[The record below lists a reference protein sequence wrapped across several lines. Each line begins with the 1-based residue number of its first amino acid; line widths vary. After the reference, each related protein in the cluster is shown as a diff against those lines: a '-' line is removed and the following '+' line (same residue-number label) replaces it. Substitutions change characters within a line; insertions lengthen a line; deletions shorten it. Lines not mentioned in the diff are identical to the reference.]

1 MKGCDKVNEISKKY
15 KLYLTKNDTTINKTG
30 VKVFIG
36 DDIEFLIEVLDEYN
50 PITQEKIPMDLTKCE
65 INALAYRS
73 TSKTSISQDYGNNLE
88 NKGVIEIKDPV
99 NGIFKFKPSN
109 SIMSCVDKIQV
120 QFTIKDADEVVS
132 IQPMLFTTLATLD
145 SSKEIIPTNDIKILR
160 QLEEQIEKSKELIE
174 GVKVETS
181 EMQDFVVGEID
192 TLNQKVQEND
202 VKIQGQLDSFNTKI
216 AESKKILDTKVQE
229 NSIIIQEQF
238 DLFSNKITQETTR
251 LENEIVVQSTRLDGE
266 VDSIE
271 SRIDELNIELNNA
284 TSFIPMQNYLTP
296 FVKAGENYVSFR
308 LSVADYEAKR
318 LASNSMLLNIFYES
332 SSKQQGLSYAG
343 LLNSIFYE
351 DSKGIP
357 YSYMYLT
364 TFYKPTISG
373 MDIDPSV
380 VFNGT
385 VNKLMA
391 NENYYEIWIKT
402 KIPKEEVNNA
412 KCIITTFG
420 NRIGVI

>member
-50 PITQEKIPMDLTKCE
+50 PITQEKIPMDLTECE

-120 QFTIKDADEVVS
+120 QFTIKDADEVVN

-145 SSKEIIPTNDIKILR
+145 SSEEIIPTNDIKILR

-181 EMQDFVVGEID
+181 EMKDFVVGEID

-202 VKIQGQLDSFNTKI
+202 VNIQGQLDTFNTKI
-216 AESKKILDTKVQE
+216 VESKKILDTKVQE
-229 NSIIIQEQF
+229 NGIIIQEQF

-251 LENEIVVQSTRLDGE
+251 LEDEITNQATRLDSE
-266 VDSIE
+266 LDSVE
-271 SRIDELNIELNNA
+271 SRIDDLNIELTNA
-284 TSFIPMQNYLTP
+284 TSFIPMQNFLTP
-296 FVKAGENYVSFR
+296 FVKDGENYVSFK
-308 LSVADYEAKR
+308 LTVQNYEAKK
-318 LASNSMLLNIFYES
+318 LAGNIMFVNINYES
-332 SSKQQGLSYAG
+332 SKKQNGLSYTG
-343 LLNSIFYE
+343 MITSIYYE
-351 DSKGIP
+351 DSKAVP
-357 YSYMYLT
+357 YSYMTLST
-364 TFYKPTISG
+364 MYKPIISE
-373 MDIDPSV
+373 MEIDPSV
-380 VFNGT
+380 VFNGY
-385 VNKLMA
+385 VNKLEA
-391 NENYYEIWIKT
+391 TEKYYEIWIKT
-402 KIPKEEVNNA
+402 RIPKA
-412 KCIITTFG
+412 DMDKARCILTVLG
-420 NRIGVI
+420 NRVG

>member
-1 MKGCDKVNEISKKY
+1 MNEISKKY

-50 PITQEKIPMDLTKCE
+50 PITQEKIPMDLTECE

-120 QFTIKDADEVVS
+120 QFTIKDADEVVN

-145 SSKEIIPTNDIKILR
+145 SSEEIIPTNDIKILR

-181 EMQDFVVGEID
+181 EMKDFVVGEID

-202 VKIQGQLDSFNTKI
+202 VNIQGQLDTFNTKI
-216 AESKKILDTKVQE
+216 VESKKILDTKVQE
-229 NSIIIQEQF
+229 NGIIIQEQF

-251 LENEIVVQSTRLDGE
+251 LEDEITNQATRLDSE
-266 VDSIE
+266 LDSVE
-271 SRIDELNIELNNA
+271 SRIDDLNIELTNA
-284 TSFIPMQNYLTP
+284 TSFIPMQNFLTP
-296 FVKAGENYVSFR
+296 FVKDGENYVSFK
-308 LSVADYEAKR
+308 LTVQNYEAKK
-318 LASNSMLLNIFYES
+318 LAGNIMFVNINYES
-332 SSKQQGLSYAG
+332 SKKQNGLSYTG
-343 LLNSIFYE
+343 MITSIYYE
-351 DSKGIP
+351 DSKAVP
-357 YSYMYLT
+357 YSYMTLST
-364 TFYKPTISG
+364 MYKPIISE
-373 MDIDPSV
+373 MEIDPSV
-380 VFNGT
+380 VFNGY
-385 VNKLMA
+385 VNKLEA
-391 NENYYEIWIKT
+391 TEKYYEIWIKT
-402 KIPKEEVNNA
+402 RIPKA
-412 KCIITTFG
+412 DMDKARCILTVLG
-420 NRIGVI
+420 NRVG

>member
-1 MKGCDKVNEISKKY
+1 MTDISKKY
-15 KLYLTKNDTTINKTG
+15 DISLIKTETSINKTG
-30 VKVFIG
+30 VKVYVG
-36 DDIEFLIEVLDEYN
+36 DDIEYKIEVLEEYN
-50 PITQEKIPMDLTKCE
+50 PITQKKIPMDLSSCK
-65 INALAYRS
+65 IKAIAYRN
-73 TSKTSISQDYGNNLE
+73 TSKTTIQQEFGIDAE
-88 NKGVIEIKDPV
+88 NDGKIEIISEAS
-99 NGIFKFKPSN
+99 GIFKFKPN
-109 SIMSCVDKIQV
+109 NFIMGCSDKIQV
-120 QFTIKDADEVVS
+120 QFIIEGLEETIS
-132 IQPMLFTTLATLD
+132 IQPMIFVVLESLD
-145 SSKEIIPTNDIKILR
+145 GKEEIIPVNEINTLR
-160 QLEEQIEKSKELIE
+160 QLDEQLENSRSLIGQVKNETTEMKNFVSNEIDSLNLKIKENDASIQNQLDIFNGKIEDSKIILDKKVSDNSLLIE
-174 GVKVETS
+174 
-181 EMQDFVVGEID
+181 
-192 TLNQKVQEND
+192 NQ
-202 VKIQGQLDSFNTKI
+202 LSFFNTKI
-216 AESKKILDTKVQE
+216 S
-229 NSIIIQEQF
+229 EQ
-238 DLFSNKITQETTR
+238 TTR

-271 SRIDELNIELNNA
+271 SRIDGLNIELNNA

-296 FVKAGENYVSFR
+296 FVKAGENYVSFK